1 MFRFA
6 NPEFL
11 ILLVPSVFYLIWWTQ
26 RKRPGLR
33 YSDVSILN
41 GLPRGR
47 AGFARWMSVGWRAIS
62 LIGLALAIAGPR
74 IPDLKTRLPAE
85 GIAVVV
91 AMDVSG
97 SMGEEDFTWTG
108 LEKPISRLTSAKR
121 VLRLFAV
128 GGEGPDGKSFPGRPS
143 DSLGL
148 VTFAAW
154 PEASCPLTLNHSV
167 FLSVLDTMT
176 PKIGPDAG
184 TNIGDAIA
192 EGVIRLDAAGA
203 GRKILILVSDGEH
216 NIALDRADPPLKPR
230 QATQL
235 AADLKIPVYTIDCG
249 GEGNGNGDAESVA
262 RRADGR
268 AILKTVAEMT
278 GGKSF
283 MANDGEQLQA
293 ACLEIDRLERRPVES
308 FTYRRERDLSPWFAG
323 VAMIALVVALFFEHI
338 IWRTIPS

>member
-1 MFRFA
+1 MGNGNHLPGIVTTQNRNLLDLHLIFIKPNPPDPCIFYCMFRFA

-47 AGFARWMSVGWRAIS
+47 AGFARWISVGWRAIS

-128 GGEGPDGKSFPGRPS
+128 GGEGPDG
-143 DSLGL
+143 
-148 VTFAAW
+148 V
-154 PEASCPLTLNHSV
+154 
-167 FLSVLDTMT
+167 
-176 PKIGPDAG
+176 
-184 TNIGDAIA
+184 
-192 EGVIRLDAAGA
+192 
-203 GRKILILVSDGEH
+203 
-216 NIALDRADPPLKPR
+216 
-230 QATQL
+230 
-235 AADLKIPVYTIDCG
+235 
-249 GEGNGNGDAESVA
+249 
-262 RRADGR
+262 
-268 AILKTVAEMT
+268 
-278 GGKSF
+278 
-283 MANDGEQLQA
+283 
-293 ACLEIDRLERRPVES
+293 
-308 FTYRRERDLSPWFAG
+308 
-323 VAMIALVVALFFEHI
+323 
-338 IWRTIPS
+338 